1 MSIAVDQ
8 TRLRRIVGRVA
19 PGLTLTRDE
28 GETILHIAQLAAGA
42 DEESHPQEHAL
53 LQQVAQQI
61 GSWMGMHPGELHM
74 IPMVPDEDARA
85 ARLERLANR
94 LGSRSTKDLAYTFA
108 FLVSI
113 ADLELVP
120 AETKA
125 LEEYQLA
132 LGVSDRRAM
141 DLVVMLSE
149 IIEGGREQRPHG

>member
-1 MSIAVDQ
+1 MSIAIDQ
-8 TRLRRIVGRVA
+8 TRLRRIVERLA

-28 GETILHIAQLAAGA
+28 GETILQIAQLAAGA
-42 DEESHPQEHAL
+42 DEESHPQEHAV
-53 LQQVAQQI
+53 LQQVAQHI
-61 GSWMGMHPGELHM
+61 GSAIGIDVGELHM
-74 IPMVPDEDARA
+74 IPKIPDEEARA
-85 ARLERLANR
+85 GRLERLANR
-94 LGSRSTKDLAYTFA
+94 LDARRTKDLAYTFA

-125 LEEYQLA
+125 LEEFQLA

-149 IIEGGREQRPHG
+149 IIEGGHAPRPHA